1 MNPQVPYK
9 DLPEEPAGKP
19 AVSSDKKKEKLYKTL
34 LISIGAVAVILLI
47 LVVVFGSMAFINNN
61 KISATLKQGQNE
73 GATAQKKI
81 DEEQFAKKLS
91 TDFRT
96 YTAPDAAGSFTID
109 IPKSWS
115 LTTTPDDGGNTISGI
130 AMPDEVN
137 TKLTQYA
144 LRFALA
150 EKSLDSLK
158 KPLDTL
164 AQEKIVAKRKVTAE
178 ETTVSGING
187 FRYTGQIGPK
197 IPNGTIVMVPL
208 RDKTFTIQTDDNAT
222 YLDVFNAIVKNVH
235 LNP

>member
-1 MNPQVPYK
+1 MDPQVPYNN
-9 DLPEEPAGKP
+9 LPEVPTSKP
-19 AVSSDKKKEKLYKTL
+19 DGNPGNKKEKLYKTL
-34 LISIGAVAVILLI
+34 LMVLGGVAAILLI
-47 LVVVFGSMAFINNN
+47 LVMVFGAKAFINDN
-61 KISATLKQGQNE
+61 KIAATLKQGQNE
-73 GATAQKKI
+73 GATAQKKL
-81 DEEQFAKKLS
+81 DEEQFAKKLNA
-91 TDFRT
+91 DFRT
-96 YTAPDAAGSFTID
+96 YTAPEAAGSFTID

-115 LTTTPDDGGNTISGI
+115 LTTTPEDSGNTISGI

-150 EKSLDSLK
+150 EKSIDSLK

-164 AQEKIVAKRKVTAE
+164 AQEKVVAKRKITAE
-178 ETTVSGING
+178 ETTVSGIKG
-187 FRYTGQIGPK
+187 MRYTGQIGTK

-222 YLDVFNAIVKNVH
+222 YIDVFNAIVKNVH